1 MQKKQLDENIVRAF
15 EKIPLPSVT
24 ATRLIQLI
32 SSDDYDLDE
41 ILQTLK
47 MDTGMTSHILRV
59 VNSPAFSL
67 LKPVSTLDRAVV
79 YLGARDI
86 LEISLINLTSFLK
99 DKKLSGYKADVRDLW
114 RHDLRTAIA
123 ARELALMN
131 PEMQPELAFTAG
143 LLHDIGKV
151 ALSDF
156 FQLSAENHLQLSEES
171 NELDFLLRE
180 KKMLGIDHAEAGF
193 EIAAIWKLPGS
204 LQSSIRYHHQPSK
217 AEKIYKP
224 LVFLIHIADILAMMD
239 GFGSGIDMLQYS
251 LDTAY
256 TDYYDFSMKD
266 ISLIQFKVE
275 EEFQKMESGI
285 GAGA

>member
-1 MQKKQLDENIVRAF
+1 MHSQQIDETITRAF
-15 EKIPLPSVT
+15 KNIPLPSVT
-24 ATRLIQLI
+24 ATRLIQQI
-32 SSDDYDLDE
+32 SREDYDLSE
-41 ILQTLK
+41 ILETLK

-67 LKPVSTLDRAVV
+67 LKPVSTLERAVIYV
-79 YLGARDI
+79 GARDI
-86 LEISLINLTSFLK
+86 LEISLINLTSYLK
-99 DKKLSGYKADVRDLW
+99 DQKLSGYKADVRDLW

-123 ARELALMN
+123 ARELAFMN

-156 FQLSAENHLQLSEES
+156 FQLSAEKHLQLADDS
-171 NELDFLLRE
+171 NELDFLFHE
-180 KKMLGIDHAEAGF
+180 KKILGIDHAEAGF
-193 EIAAIWKLPGS
+193 EIATIWKLPGS

-256 TDYYDFSMKD
+256 MDYFDFSVKD
-266 ISLIQFKVE
+266 ISLLQFKVE

-285 GAGA
+285 GLGA